1 MTASLISDEVTQ
13 PRDPLLVFIW
23 LARCCQCKKQEDDPK
38 QQELPSDLSCARCPG
53 HPSRKDRGWHVAERC
68 REQSE
73 LISQTLLQLSAAW
86 QSSGSA
92 CEPDFFLNPKGT
104 YCNLDLML
112 TRTLMTAAMFL
123 ILLAL

>member
-1 MTASLISDEVTQ
+1 MAGTMLPVQE
-13 PRDPLLVFIW
+13 
-23 LARCCQCKKQEDDPK
+23 QEDDPK

-73 LISQTLLQLSAAW
+73 LISQTLLQLSAW
-86 QSSGSA
+86 RSSGSA